1 MHPPETSGNDP
12 SDMERPRFS
21 LVFLAE
27 ELSVPFAMSN
37 QPKISCTHW
46 ALLPF
51 EGSLP
56 SRKRLLASNLQTA
69 GWEMEFAFSIKIPS
83 VCKQP

>member
-1 MHPPETSGNDP
+1 
-12 SDMERPRFS
+12 MERPRFS
-21 LVFLAE
+21 LVFLAK
-27 ELSVPFAMSN
+27 ELCALFAMSK
-37 QPKISCTHW
+37 QPEISCVHW

-56 SRKRLLASNLQTA
+56 SHKRLLASNLQTA